1 LDAKGN
7 QYRWI
12 YEAFENTDDITLH
25 SLDVHFSLADAYLDV
40 EFEETTG
47 DTNL

>member
-12 YEAFENTDDITLH
+12 YKAFENTDDITLH